1 MNATVAHNEQN
12 ASYAEETCIL
22 ETSKLT
28 NDVSK
33 YYHFR
38 SLFLNISNVVCFMV
52 SKKTLCH
59 SICLQQLQLI
69 SKIHSVRILLS
80 LTCEYEKSIEI
91 LFVWVISWR
100 DVRFVEFYIVPT
112 HLNNSRLGAASL
124 CSFSFLQRAQRR
136 NNKYQFY
143 SPGLELTIY
152 HNRYEH
158 VNHYTI
164 GVFCFVFIDF
174 MYYSSK

>member
-1 MNATVAHNEQN
+1 MAYFNNIAFFFISEKVPCCCSQRWILAYTAFFGFLMVYALRVNISVGIVCMVRTEVTNNTVAHNQQN

-80 LTCEYEKSIEI
+80 ITCEYEKSIEI
-91 LFVWVISWR
+91 LFA
-100 DVRFVEFYIVPT
+100 VPI
-112 HLNNSRLGAASL
+112 LNYNTWNL
-124 CSFSFLQRAQRR
+124 
-136 NNKYQFY
+136 
-143 SPGLELTIY
+143 
-152 HNRYEH
+152 
-158 VNHYTI
+158 
-164 GVFCFVFIDF
+164 
-174 MYYSSK
+174 